1 MWRLPRTS
9 IYSYLRVAVIQ
20 IDVHPTGETWS
31 TCHTHFTFDP
41 HMALNHTYLTWSM
54 YSNLSWVVNRVRQMH
69 YSREK
74 VLLNPPLSPA
84 EWPVGSASVFSQHN
98 RWSSALKP
106 SICWWQTI
114 RLTEPISPAWD
125 QYVQYLLVGANPS
138 ILNRHMWGYNFGGA
152 DLSHHT
158 LQPSQPT
165 ILHFLPKGPVRS
177 QVINL
182 IITN

>member
-1 MWRLPRTS
+1 
-9 IYSYLRVAVIQ
+9 LR
-20 IDVHPTGETWS
+20 W
-31 TCHTHFTFDP
+31 FK
-41 HMALNHTYLTWSM
+41 SM
-54 YSNLSWVVNRVRQMH
+54 YTLQGKPDQHVTHISRLIRIWPSTIRISHGPCIATFRESSTGLDRCTTPEKKCSWIHLSAW
-69 YSREK
+69 
-74 VLLNPPLSPA
+74 LSGP
-84 EWPVGSASVFSQHN
+84 WDLPQFFSQHN
-98 RWSSALKP
+98 RWSSAFKP